1 MAVAVAAGG
10 RNLRWSVHSEPL
22 SISTSL
28 MLNRQ
33 QYLVREKVGLLKLS
47 DGYDILDPDSKT
59 KIGEAREEISRWVKY
74 LRPLIGK
81 NIMPTQ
87 IAVYAEAEPAEQQ
100 QLFSMR
106 RGSFM
111 FFRAKVEIRDAQGQS
126 LGWLKSKFGFFRN
139 VFQVCSADGQ
149 EIAAVKGDWSGW
161 NLRFLSGDTE
171 LGIITKKW
179 TGLGRELF
187 TSADNYLIRINGAP
201 DPSINLLL
209 LAAGL
214 AVDTVLHENK

>member
-1 MAVAVAAGG
+1 MSA
-10 RNLRWSVHSEPL
+10 SF
-22 SISTSL
+22 

-33 QYLVREKVGLLKLS
+33 QYFVREHVGLLKLS
-47 DGYDILDPDSKT
+47 DRYDILDPDSKM

-87 IAVYAEAEPAEQQ
+87 IVVYAGAEPADQQ

-111 FFRAKVEIRDAQGQS
+111 FFRAKVEIKDAQGQS
-126 LGWLKSKFGFFRN
+126 LGWLKSKFAFFRS

-149 EIAAVKGDWSGW
+149 EIATVKGDWSGW
-161 NLRFLSGDTE
+161 NFRFLSGDTE

-179 TGLGRELF
+179 TGLGQELF

-201 DPSINLLL
+201 DPTINLLL